1 MEYMLLIYVPSDAPE
16 STEEERAAMF
26 AEFGK
31 YTQSLDQAG
40 ALIVSDPLQP
50 PDAATTVRA
59 QGSETLTTDGPFA
72 ETKEWLGGYY
82 KIEVDSL
89 DDALEWAARIPS
101 VKQGGSVEVRPIMP
115 VPADY
120 PARS

>member
-16 STEEERAAMF
+16 GTQEDRDAMF

-50 PDAATTVRA
+50 PDTATTVRA

-101 VKQGGSVEVRPIMP
+101 VKQGGSVEVRPVMP

-120 PARS
+120 PTRS

>member
-26 AEFGK
+26 AEYGK
-31 YTQSLDQAG
+31 VTQSLRESG
-40 ALIVSDPLQP
+40 ALVGDDPLQP
-50 PDAATTVRA
+50 PATATTVRT
-59 QGSETLTTDGPFA
+59 QGEEILTTDGPFA

-82 KIEVDSL
+82 KIDVESL
-89 DDALEWAARIPS
+89 DEALEWAARIPA
-101 VKQGGSVEVRPIMP
+101 VKYGGSVEVRPVMP

-120 PARS
+120 PTRS

>member
-1 MEYMLLIYVPSDAPE
+1 
-16 STEEERAAMF
+16 MF

-50 PDAATTVRA
+50 PDTATTVRA

-82 KIEVDSL
+82 QIEVDSL
-89 DDALEWAARIPS
+89 DDALEWPARIPS
-101 VKQGGSVEVRPIMP
+101 VKQGGSVIFCASYFTGNPSGTMCGSCG
-115 VPADY
+115 A
-120 PARS
+120 SKGT